1 MHRCYFTSLGERASN
16 KRTIF
21 AQKRSLSINRCA
33 RSHCRGKRVHCRSK
47 AAKPASL
54 PPKETRF
61 GAANRKKNVSNDNNR
76 QWERARTGERES
88 ERVLCVCVLPTCRT
102 NSLLCLSVRVCS
114 VGFSQKEQ
122 TNTKPLRDA
131 IRNVSEV
138 LGFELRFAYS
148 AALYINIYLVGHRD
162 FSTSCQRSVQ
172 RAYTHTHA
180 PRKEWE
186 RERVSNG
193 NNNKSLSAATFL
205 VMSSESKL
213 IFSLC
218 AVCFSVFFCC
228 LLAHTQTHTH
238 TSARNVVMTSFNRNT
253 HDSVLLL
260 LLLLLLFSFG
270 GTWVPSVSN
279 RHHSHNIIIV
289 ITTHTRHRPK
299 TKTSP
304 CQSRPETEI
313 ET

>member
-1 MHRCYFTSLGERASN
+1 MRASEN
-16 KRTIF
+16 GR
-21 AQKRSLSINRCA
+21 
-33 RSHCRGKRVHCRSK
+33 
-47 AAKPASL
+47 
-54 PPKETRF
+54 
-61 GAANRKKNVSNDNNR
+61 
-76 QWERARTGERES
+76 ERERES
-88 ERVLCVCVLPTCRT
+88 VVCVRAANLSHQFAAVLKCACVFCGVLP
-102 NSLLCLSVRVCS
+102 
-114 VGFSQKEQ
+114 KEQ

-218 AVCFSVFFCC
+218 AVCFSVF
-228 LLAHTQTHTH
+228 LLPLGTHTNAH
-238 TSARNVVMTSFNRNT
+238 AHKRAQRCHDVIQPKYSRLGVVVIVAVVVVFLWGNLSSISQQSAPQPQYNHRHHNAHSSSAQNKNEPMPIPPRNRNWNLNWNGFR
-253 HDSVLLL
+253 SE
-260 LLLLLLFSFG
+260 
-270 GTWVPSVSN
+270 SVSQTGWQ
-279 RHHSHNIIIV
+279 IDK
-289 ITTHTRHRPK
+289 P
-299 TKTSP
+299 
-304 CQSRPETEI
+304 
-313 ET
+313 